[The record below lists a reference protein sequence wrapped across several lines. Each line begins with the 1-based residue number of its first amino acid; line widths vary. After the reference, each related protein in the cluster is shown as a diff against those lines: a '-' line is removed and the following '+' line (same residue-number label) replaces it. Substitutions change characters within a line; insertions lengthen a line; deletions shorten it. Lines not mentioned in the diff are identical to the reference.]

1 MNSNKKY
8 IFLTGVPGS
17 RWGRLEAMLY
27 RALPGYV
34 DTSCKKPYQQDRPTH
49 GTQHIYTF
57 WGPFHQHGENFDRL
71 DLLGPE
77 RVMAE
82 IDAAYDDNDAGEVR
96 IIRCHWF
103 AYQLDW
109 IAENMPW
116 VDILM
121 VLREPELSY
130 RWWHESGGWD
140 ISYPNYKWYSNDEVL
155 KRQIFQETRLM
166 DKFIAEQ
173 GLEIKYNLAE
183 SALWLKE
190 YMPEV
195 YERINTDIVIN
206 PLDET
211 LWPVLYKGKNNES
224 ID

>member
-1 MNSNKKY
+1 MKNKQY

-17 RWGRLEAMLY
+17 RWGRIENMLY
-27 RALPGYV
+27 KTCDIV
-34 DTSCKKPYQQDRPTH
+34 DTSCKLPYHQDLPSH

-57 WGPFHQHGENFDRL
+57 WGPYHQHGEGFDRL

-82 IDAAYDDNDAGEVR
+82 IDAAYDDNDDRPVR

-103 AYQLDW
+103 SYQLDW

-121 VLREPELSY
+121 VLREPEMSY

-140 ISYPNYKWYSNDEVL
+140 ISYPNYTWYGSDTVVR
-155 KRQIFQETRLM
+155 RQIDVETKLM
-166 DKFIAEQ
+166 VEFIREQ
-173 GLEIKYNLAE
+173 GLRIDFNLSQPE
-183 SALWLKE
+183 KWLE
-190 YMPEV
+190 THMPEV
-195 YERINTDIVIN
+195 MYEINSNIDIN
-206 PLDET
+206 PLDNT
-211 LWPVLYKGKNNES
+211 LWPVLYKGSNNES
-224 ID
+224 IN